1 MWPIQ
6 KKFKVPL
13 VRHCRTKLTCDN
25 CKVEFSKSQTHY
37 IWVKFWVCYLRLP
50 ALLLKANCQLQ
61 QLKYYILRL
70 LFGSCEM
77 KRIGSHLLVH
87 IELDPISSRALCACC
102 SREPCALRTHAFVY
116 RHSRPYLHPAAIH
129 TVPPAISRWKI
140 RRGFSDTFRGRGKK
154 WKRWMDT
161 RS

>member
-1 MWPIQ
+1 MVIS
-6 KKFKVPL
+6 V
-13 VRHCRTKLTCDN
+13 VVEGKLSIT
-25 CKVEFSKSQTHY
+25 T
-37 IWVKFWVCYLRLP
+37 
-50 ALLLKANCQLQ
+50 
-61 QLKYYILRL
+61 LKYYISRL
-70 LFGSCEM
+70 LFESREM
-77 KRIGSHLLVH
+77 NLGQRIGSHLLVH

-140 RRGFSDTFRGRGKK
+140 RRGFSDTFLGCGRK
-154 WKRWMDT
+154 WKRWMDR